1 MIIVVTGPTASGK
14 TKLSEKLAKKYN
26 GIIVNADSMQ
36 IYKKLDI
43 GTAKVKK
50 EEMEDVPHYLF
61 DICNPE
67 DDYSVYDY
75 QRDAR
80 KIIEDNK
87 DKTIILVGGT
97 GLYIKAALF
106 DYKFEEQLEKKTYD
120 DLTNEELYNMAKDK
134 GFDIH
139 INNRRRL
146 INALNKNEVTNN
158 KNDLL
163 YDAIFIGLKPDRNT
177 LYEKINNR
185 VDEMIED
192 GLLNEVETLYKEY
205 GNVKSLKSGIGYKEI
220 IEYLDGNINLDTA
233 IELIKKRSRHYAK
246 RQFTWF
252 NNQMNMKW
260 FKTDYNNFDNTIKEV
275 IEYLEVNK

>member
-14 TKLSEKLAKKYN
+14 TKLSEVLAKKYN
-26 GIIVNADSMQ
+26 GIIINADSMQ
-36 IYKKLDI
+36 VYKKLDI

-50 EEMEDVPHYLF
+50 DEMEDVPHYLF

-67 DDYSVYDY
+67 DEYSVYDY
-75 QRDAR
+75 QMDAR

-87 DKTIILVGGT
+87 DKTIIFVGGT

-106 DYKFEEQLEKKTYD
+106 DYKFDKQEEKETYD
-120 DLTNEELYNMAKDK
+120 DLTNEELYNMAKEK
-134 GFDIH
+134 GYDIH

-146 INALNKNEVTNN
+146 INALNKKEQSNN

-163 YDAIFIGLKPDRNT
+163 YDAVFIGLKPDRSI

-185 VDEMIED
+185 VDEMIKE
-192 GLLNEVETLYKEY
+192 GLINEVETLYKEY

-220 IEYLDGNINLDTA
+220 IDYIDGNVPLETA
-233 IELIKKRSRHYAK
+233 VELIKKRSRHYAK

-252 NNQMNMKW
+252 NNQMDMKW
-260 FKTDYNNFDNTIKEV
+260 FKTDYDNFDNTIKEV
-275 IEYLEVNK
+275 NSYLEKNI

>member
-14 TKLSEKLAKKYN
+14 TKLSEILAKKYN
-26 GIIVNADSMQ
+26 GIIINADSMQ
-36 IYKKLDI
+36 VYKKLDI

-67 DDYSVYDY
+67 DEYSVYDY

-80 KIIEDNK
+80 KIIDENK
-87 DKTIILVGGT
+87 NKTIILVGGT

-106 DYKFEEQLEKKTYD
+106 DYKFEEQEEKETYD
-120 DLTNEELYNMAKDK
+120 DLTNEELYNMAKEK
-134 GFDIH
+134 GYDIH

-146 INALNKNEVTNN
+146 INALNKKEQSNN

-163 YDAIFIGLKPDRNT
+163 YDAVFIGLKPDRSI

-185 VDEMIED
+185 VDEMIKE
-192 GLLNEVETLYKEY
+192 GLINEVETLYKEY

-220 IEYLDGNINLDTA
+220 IDYLDGEVTFETA
-233 IELIKKRSRHYAK
+233 VELIKKRSRHYAK

-252 NNQMNMKW
+252 NNQMDMKW
-260 FKTDYNNFDNTIKEV
+260 FKTDYDNFDNTIKEV
-275 IEYLEVNK
+275 NNYLEKII

>member
-106 DYKFEEQLEKKTYD
+106 DYKFEEQTEKNTYD

-163 YDAIFIGLKPDRNT
+163 YDAIFIGLKPDRNI

-185 VDEMIED
+185 VDEMIEE

-220 IEYLDGNINLDTA
+220 IEYLDGKINLDTA

>member
-14 TKLSEKLAKKYN
+14 TKLSEVLAKKYN
-26 GIIVNADSMQ
+26 GIIINADSMQ
-36 IYKKLDI
+36 VYKKLDI

-50 EEMEDVPHYLF
+50 DEMEDVPHYLF

-67 DDYSVYDY
+67 DEYSVYDY

-80 KIIEDNK
+80 KIIDENK
-87 DKTIILVGGT
+87 NKTIILVGGT

-106 DYKFEEQLEKKTYD
+106 DYKFEEQEEKVTYD
-120 DLTNEELYNMAKDK
+120 DLTNEELYNMAKEK
-134 GFDIH
+134 GYDIH

-146 INALNKNEVTNN
+146 INALNKKEQSNN

-163 YDAIFIGLKPDRNT
+163 YDAVFIGLKPDRSI

-185 VDEMIED
+185 VDEMIKE
-192 GLLNEVETLYKEY
+192 GLINEVETLYKEY

-220 IEYLDGNINLDTA
+220 IDYIDGDVPLETA
-233 IELIKKRSRHYAK
+233 VELIKKRSRHYAK

-252 NNQMNMKW
+252 NNQMDMKW
-260 FKTDYNNFDNTIKEV
+260 FKTDYDNFDNTIKEV
-275 IEYLEVNK
+275 NNYLEKNI

>member
-75 QRDAR
+75 QIDAR

-106 DYKFEEQLEKKTYD
+106 DYKFEEQTEKNTYD

-139 INNRRRL
+139 INNNHHTL
-146 INALNKNEVTNN
+146 FCLNFG
-158 KNDLL
+158 LL
-163 YDAIFIGLKPDRNT
+163 YLIHQI
-177 LYEKINNR
+177 LYFVYVKLF
-185 VDEMIED
+185 
-192 GLLNEVETLYKEY
+192 LLN
-205 GNVKSLKSGIGYKEI
+205 I
-220 IEYLDGNINLDTA
+220 
-233 IELIKKRSRHYAK
+233 
-246 RQFTWF
+246 
-252 NNQMNMKW
+252 
-260 FKTDYNNFDNTIKEV
+260 
-275 IEYLEVNK
+275 

>member
-50 EEMEDVPHYLF
+50 EELEDVPHYLF

-106 DYKFEEQLEKKTYD
+106 DYKFEEQTEKNTYD

-163 YDAIFIGLKPDRNT
+163 YDAIFIGLKPDRNI

-185 VDEMIED
+185 VDEMIEE

-260 FKTDYNNFDNTIKEV
+260 FKTDYIV
-275 IEYLEVNK
+275 C

>member
-14 TKLSEKLAKKYN
+14 TKLSEVLAKKYN
-26 GIIVNADSMQ
+26 GIIINADSMQ
-36 IYKKLDI
+36 VYKKLDI

-50 EEMEDVPHYLF
+50 DEMEDVPHYLF

-67 DDYSVYDY
+67 DEYSVYDY

-80 KIIEDNK
+80 KIIDENK
-87 DKTIILVGGT
+87 NKTIILVGGT

-106 DYKFEEQLEKKTYD
+106 DYKFEEQEEKVTYD
-120 DLTNEELYNMAKDK
+120 DLTNEELYNMAKEK
-134 GFDIH
+134 GYDIH

-146 INALNKNEVTNN
+146 INALNKKEQSNN

-163 YDAIFIGLKPDRNT
+163 YDAVFIGLKPDRSI

-185 VDEMIED
+185 VDEMIKE
-192 GLLNEVETLYKEY
+192 GLINEVETLYKEY

-220 IEYLDGNINLDTA
+220 IDYIDGNVPLETA
-233 IELIKKRSRHYAK
+233 VELIKKRSRHYAK

-252 NNQMNMKW
+252 NNQMDMKW
-260 FKTDYNNFDNTIKEV
+260 FKTDYDNFDNTIKEV
-275 IEYLEVNK
+275 NSYLEKNI

>member
-80 KIIEDNK
+80 KIIENNR

-106 DYKFEEQLEKKTYD
+106 DYKFEEQTEKNTYD

-163 YDAIFIGLKPDRNT
+163 YDAIFIGLKPDRNI

-185 VDEMIED
+185 VDEMIEE

-220 IEYLDGNINLDTA
+220 IEYLDGEITLDTA

>member
-75 QRDAR
+75 QIDAR

-106 DYKFEEQLEKKTYD
+106 DYKFEEQTEKNTYD

-163 YDAIFIGLKPDRNT
+163 YDAIFIGLKPDRNI

-220 IEYLDGNINLDTA
+220 IEYLDGKINLDTA

>member
-80 KIIEDNK
+80 KIIENNR

-106 DYKFEEQLEKKTYD
+106 DYKFEEQTEKNTYD

-220 IEYLDGNINLDTA
+220 IEYIDGNINLDTA

-275 IEYLEVNK
+275 IKYLEVNK

>member
-80 KIIEDNK
+80 KIIENNR

-106 DYKFEEQLEKKTYD
+106 DYKFEEQTEKNTYD
-120 DLTNEELYNMAKDK
+120 DYQPVISDALSTFFLFICTAAIIAIQNLGFVSVLSKRQIPWVYIILFSILFLSVGIVATIYVIKKKQYELNHTREELQRMESDEGYNKLITQIDTDQKIMIH
-134 GFDIH
+134 DIKNH
-139 INNRRRL
+139 GA
-146 INALNKNEVTNN
+146 NA
-158 KNDLL
+158 
-163 YDAIFIGLKPDRNT
+163 
-177 LYEKINNR
+177 
-185 VDEMIED
+185 
-192 GLLNEVETLYKEY
+192 
-205 GNVKSLKSGIGYKEI
+205 
-220 IEYLDGNINLDTA
+220 
-233 IELIKKRSRHYAK
+233 
-246 RQFTWF
+246 
-252 NNQMNMKW
+252 
-260 FKTDYNNFDNTIKEV
+260 
-275 IEYLEVNK
+275 

>member
-106 DYKFEEQLEKKTYD
+106 DYKFEEQTEKNTYD

-163 YDAIFIGLKPDRNT
+163 YDAIFIGLKPDRNI

-185 VDEMIED
+185 VDEMIEE

-220 IEYLDGNINLDTA
+220 IEYLDGEITLDTA

>member
-106 DYKFEEQLEKKTYD
+106 DYKFEEQTEKNTYD

-163 YDAIFIGLKPDRNT
+163 YDAIFIGLKPDRNI

-185 VDEMIED
+185 VDEMIEE

>member
-14 TKLSEKLAKKYN
+14 TKLSEVLAKKYN
-26 GIIVNADSMQ
+26 GIIINADSMQ
-36 IYKKLDI
+36 VYKKLDI

-50 EEMEDVPHYLF
+50 DEMEDVPHYLF

-67 DDYSVYDY
+67 DEYSVYDY

-80 KIIEDNK
+80 KIIDENK
-87 DKTIILVGGT
+87 NKTIILVGGT

-106 DYKFEEQLEKKTYD
+106 DYKFEEQEEKVTYD
-120 DLTNEELYNMAKDK
+120 DLTNEELYNMAKEK
-134 GFDIH
+134 GYDIH

-146 INALNKNEVTNN
+146 INALNKKEQSNN

-163 YDAIFIGLKPDRNT
+163 YDAVFIGLKPDRSI

-185 VDEMIED
+185 VDEMIKE
-192 GLLNEVETLYKEY
+192 GLINEVETLYKEY
-205 GNVKSLKSGIGYKEI
+205 GNIKSLKSGIGYKEI
-220 IEYLDGNINLDTA
+220 IDYIDGNVPLETA
-233 IELIKKRSRHYAK
+233 AELIKKRSRHYAK

-252 NNQMNMKW
+252 NNQMDMKW
-260 FKTDYNNFDNTIKEV
+260 FKTDYDNFDNTIKEV
-275 IEYLEVNK
+275 NDYLEKII

>member
-14 TKLSEKLAKKYN
+14 TKLSEVLAKKYN
-26 GIIVNADSMQ
+26 GIIINADSMQ
-36 IYKKLDI
+36 VYKKLDI

-50 EEMEDVPHYLF
+50 DEMEDVPHYLF

-67 DDYSVYDY
+67 DEYSVYDY
-75 QRDAR
+75 QMDAR
-80 KIIEDNK
+80 KIINENK
-87 DKTIILVGGT
+87 NKTIILVGGT

-106 DYKFEEQLEKKTYD
+106 DYKFDKQEEKETYD
-120 DLTNEELYNMAKDK
+120 DLTNEELYNMAKEK
-134 GFDIH
+134 GYDIH

-146 INALNKNEVTNN
+146 INALNKKEQSNN

-163 YDAIFIGLKPDRNT
+163 YDAVFIGLKPDRSI

-185 VDEMIED
+185 VDEMIKE
-192 GLLNEVETLYKEY
+192 GLINEVETLYKEY

-220 IEYLDGNINLDTA
+220 IDYIDGNVPLETA
-233 IELIKKRSRHYAK
+233 VELIKKRSRHYAK

-260 FKTDYNNFDNTIKEV
+260 FKTDYDNFDNTIKEV
-275 IEYLEVNK
+275 NSYLEKNI